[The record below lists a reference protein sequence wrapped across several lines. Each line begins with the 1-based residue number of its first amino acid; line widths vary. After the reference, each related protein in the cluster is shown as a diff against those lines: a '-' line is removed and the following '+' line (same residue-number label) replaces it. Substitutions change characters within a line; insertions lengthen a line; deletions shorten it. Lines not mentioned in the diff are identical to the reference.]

1 MSVQVSSLPAS
12 PAELLRH
19 LQSDGY
25 KQAQRDQAQRVQ
37 GSFEV
42 RDITSSWTR
51 ASFRSENLT
60 SSLCSTYATQVNSD
74 CNAVEIPQ
82 ELQCVS

>member
-1 MSVQVSSLPAS
+1 MFVQVSSLPAS

-42 RDITSSWTR
+42 RYITSS
-51 ASFRSENLT
+51 
-60 SSLCSTYATQVNSD
+60 
-74 CNAVEIPQ
+74 
-82 ELQCVS
+82 